1 MSAPRAA
8 TQLPPVS
15 LGCSFRPLVLC
26 LLNGWCFVAP
36 SLACGEARGGSIPRS
51 GAVTDEQRS
60 HRPTWAQPK
69 GRQSFSLQAS
79 LLTPYRSTSGY
90 ARRSR
95 LAWTEKPLPQN
106 TSHLGDTTLAAE
118 LQARVGFQERL
129 EIRPA
134 GLIHFVEGM
143 EIDGHHL
150 GRMFRQHGIHG
161 RAKFGVVHRPWQI
174 VHHPVFVR

>member
-1 MSAPRAA
+1 MARTEGHQSRAGRN
-8 TQLPPVS
+8 Q
-15 LGCSFRPLVLC
+15 RDRELVLC

-60 HRPTWAQPK
+60 HRPNWAQPK

-106 TSHLGDTTLAAE
+106 TSHLGDTTLASWSAADLRRFLWE
-118 LQARVGFQERL
+118 RAVG
-129 EIRPA
+129 IRA
-134 GLIHFVEGM
+134 
-143 EIDGHHL
+143 
-150 GRMFRQHGIHG
+150 
-161 RAKFGVVHRPWQI
+161 VHR
-174 VHHPVFVR
+174 

>member
-1 MSAPRAA
+1 MLSPSPSAC
-8 TQLPPVS
+8 
-15 LGCSFRPLVLC
+15 GLVLC

-36 SLACGEARGGSIPRS
+36 SLACGEARGGSIPHS

-60 HRPTWAQPK
+60 HRPNWAQPK

-106 TSHLGDTTLAAE
+106 TSHLGDTTL
-118 LQARVGFQERL
+118 
-129 EIRPA
+129 
-134 GLIHFVEGM
+134 
-143 EIDGHHL
+143 
-150 GRMFRQHGIHG
+150 
-161 RAKFGVVHRPWQI
+161 GVLSSLR
-174 VHHPVFVR
+174 

>member
-1 MSAPRAA
+1 M
-8 TQLPPVS
+8 
-15 LGCSFRPLVLC
+15 LC

-60 HRPTWAQPK
+60 HRPNWAQPK

-79 LLTPYRSTSGY
+79 LLTPCRSTSGY

-106 TSHLGDTTLAAE
+106 TSHLGDTTLASGEQKHTPVE
-118 LQARVGFQERL
+118 LHLCQQGKIWSEFLTLVVCVWLLIECLEFKVVTESKEILEARS
-129 EIRPA
+129 
-134 GLIHFVEGM
+134 
-143 EIDGHHL
+143 
-150 GRMFRQHGIHG
+150 
-161 RAKFGVVHRPWQI
+161 VVK
-174 VHHPVFVR
+174 VFYICC